1 VKPASEDLNP
11 PAGPGNSRHSL
22 PRVQAHS
29 GGWAGGSVAGLQ
41 SRMPAQGRGLRLALL
56 VLAFVGWLLPG
67 ALLAQPAPEAG
78 APARRAFDPAQIQNF
93 LLQSYREQLEI
104 KDEAEWDI
112 IRERIQKVLE
122 ARRDTAFGGMGMMA
136 GMFRRG
142 GRGGAEGGPPSGGN
156 RGLAG
161 LLGGSGPEEEA
172 LQKAIDAK
180 ASNAEL
186 KAALAK
192 YQEARRQKQAE
203 LEKAQADLRAV
214 LSVRQEAI
222 ASLSGLL

>member
-1 VKPASEDLNP
+1 MKTL
-11 PAGPGNSRHSL
+11 SL
-22 PRVQAHS
+22 RRTALLTTCVLTLAFWVLPSPVVGQTAPE
-29 GGWAGGSVAGLQ
+29 GGS
-41 SRMPAQGRGLRLALL
+41 PGRRG
-56 VLAFVGWLLPG
+56 
-67 ALLAQPAPEAG
+67 
-78 APARRAFDPAQIQNF
+78 FDPAQIQNF
-93 LLQSYREQLEI
+93 LLQNYREQLEI
-104 KDEAEWDI
+104 KDDAEWDI

-142 GRGGAEGGPPSGGN
+142 GRGGGAEGGAAPGGN

-161 LLGGSGPEEEA
+161 LLPPTGPEEEA

-192 YQEARRQKQAE
+192 FHEARRQKQAQ

-222 ASLSGLL
+222 ASMSGLL